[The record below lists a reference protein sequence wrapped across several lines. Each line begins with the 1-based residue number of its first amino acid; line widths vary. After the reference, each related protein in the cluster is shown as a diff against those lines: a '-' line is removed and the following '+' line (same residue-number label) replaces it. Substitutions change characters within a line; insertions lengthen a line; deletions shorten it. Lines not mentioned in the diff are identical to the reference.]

1 MGNNV
6 ANVTTGKPKIGGA
19 VKIAPVGTT
28 LPTNATASLASAFV
42 DAGYVSEDGVTNS
55 NSPSVEKIKAW
66 GGDTVLT
73 PQSEKDDTYKMTLI
87 EAMNLNV
94 LKAVY
99 GSANVSGTLATGISI
114 AANSTEPEAHSWVI
128 DMIFTGG
135 VLKRVVIPNGSIT
148 ELGDIVYKDS
158 DAVGYEVTITA
169 LPDDDGNTHYE
180 YIMSASGT
188 PAAPTNR
195 VIAGYYDDDAGK
207 FYYDQAKTNEITNP
221 GTTNIYVD
229 QTTSKL
235 YTWDGEAY
243 QEQ

>member
-55 NSPSVEKIKAW
+55 NSPSVENIKAW

-73 PQSEKDDTYKMTLI
+73 PLSEKDDTFKMTLI

-99 GSANVSGTLATGISI
+99 GSANVSGSLATGISI
-114 AANSTEPEAHSWVI
+114 AANASEPEAHSWVI

-148 ELGDIVYKDS
+148 ELGDVVYKDA
-158 DAVGYEVTITA
+158 DAVGYEVTITG
-169 LPDDDGNTHYE
+169 LPDEDGNTHYE

>member
-73 PQSEKDDTYKMTLI
+73 PQSEKDDTFKMTLI

-99 GSANVSGTLATGISI
+99 GSANVSGTLETGISI
-114 AANSTEPEAHSWVI
+114 AANASEPEAHSWVI

-148 ELGDIVYKDS
+148 ELGDVVYKDA
-158 DAVGYEVTITA
+158 DAVGYEVTITG
-169 LPDDDGNTHYE
+169 LPDEDGNTHHE

>member
-1 MGNNV
+1 MANNV
-6 ANVTTGKPKIGGA
+6 AYVTTGKPKIGGA
-19 VKIAPVGTT
+19 VFVAPVNST
-28 LPTNATASLASAFV
+28 LPTTASGALDSAFV
-42 DAGYVSEDGVTNS
+42 GAGYVSEDGVTNS
-55 NSPSVEKIKAW
+55 NSPSVENIKAW

-73 PQSEKDDTYKMTLI
+73 PLSEKEDTFQMTLI
-87 EAMNLNV
+87 EALNV
-94 LKAVY
+94 TVLKTVY
-99 GSANVSGTLATGISI
+99 GSANVTGTLESGIAI
-114 AANSTEPEAHSWVI
+114 TANAKEPEAHAWVI
-128 DMIFTGG
+128 DMIYSGG
-135 VLKRVVIPNGSIT
+135 VMKRIVIPNGTIT
-148 ELGDIVYKDS
+148 EVGDIVYNDS

-195 VIAGYYDDDAGK
+195 VIAGYYDDTEGK

-221 GTTNIYVD
+221 GTTNVYVD